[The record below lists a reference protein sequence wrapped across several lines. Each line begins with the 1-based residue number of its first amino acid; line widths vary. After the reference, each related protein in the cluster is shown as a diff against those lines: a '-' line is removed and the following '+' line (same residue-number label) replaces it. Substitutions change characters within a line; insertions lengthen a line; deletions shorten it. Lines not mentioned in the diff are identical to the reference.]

1 MSNGSDGG
9 LDRDTNPGVCGY
21 CGYRIRTDFE
31 EFTSVGGYDFA
42 HEKCEAEG

>member
-1 MSNGSDGG
+1 MSEQDPDELN
-9 LDRDTNPGVCGY
+9 RDTKPGVCGH

-42 HEKCEAEG
+42 HEKCEDEA